1 MFDALAERI
10 QSTLEKIGK
19 KGRIDQE
26 TLEKGLREIKLAL
39 LEADVNYRVVSQFI
53 KDIKEK
59 ALGAEVVKGVK
70 PAQQLVKVVYDE
82 LVESLGGEDAKLQ
95 LKSKPAV
102 VLLIGL
108 QGSGKTTTAAKLA
121 NYLKK
126 QGKNVLLTSAD
137 VYRPAAM
144 LQLKKLGE
152 KIGVP
157 VFLEEEEKD
166 AVKIARDALEKAK
179 VEGYDVLIIDTAGR
193 LHIDENLLEEA
204 RQIREATNPDEVLF
218 VIDAM
223 TGQEAVNIAK
233 AFNEAVGMTG
243 VVLTKMDSDS
253 RGGVALSVKGVTGKP
268 IKFAGVGEK
277 IDDFQ
282 PFYPDRVASRILG
295 MGDVVSLVERA
306 QQVIDENE
314 ALSMQE
320 KLLSGEFTL
329 EDFRQ
334 QLRMIQRLGPIQQII
349 RMIPGLGSQKVL
361 KQIQQ
366 AIDDKKLK
374 RIEAIINSMTP
385 EERRNHA
392 IINASRKR
400 RIAKGSGTSVKEVDA
415 LIKQFVQMKMAMKQ
429 MKKMQKKMA
438 KKGGRFP
445 FSFPFM

>member
-10 QSTLEKIGK
+10 QSTLEKIGR
-19 KGRIDQE
+19 KGRIDKE

-59 ALGAEVVKGVK
+59 ALGTEVVKGVK

-121 NYLKK
+121 NYLRK
-126 QGKNVLLTSAD
+126 QGKKVLLTSAD

-144 LQLKKLGE
+144 LQLKRLGE
-152 KIGVP
+152 KIEVP

-166 AVKIARDALEKAK
+166 AVKIAEGALEKAK
-179 VEGYDVLIIDTAGR
+179 SEGYDVLIIDTAGR
-193 LHIDENLLEEA
+193 LHIDEKLLEEA

-233 AFNEAVGMTG
+233 AFNETVGMTG

-295 MGDVVSLVERA
+295 MGDVVSLVEKA
-306 QQVIDENE
+306 QQVIDESE

-361 KQIQQ
+361 KQLQQ

-385 EERRNHA
+385 EERKNHA
-392 IINASRKR
+392 ILNASRKR
-400 RIAKGSGTSVKEVDA
+400 RIARGSGTSVKEVDA

>member
-1 MFDALAERI
+1 MFDALAERV
-10 QSTLEKIGK
+10 QSVLEKIGR
-19 KGRIDQE
+19 KGRIDEE

-39 LEADVNYRVVSQFI
+39 LEADVNYKVVSNFI

-59 ALGAEVVKGVK
+59 ALGAEVIKGVN
-70 PAQQLVKVVYDE
+70 PAQQLVKIVHDE
-82 LVESLGGEDAKLQ
+82 LVEALGGKEAKLE
-95 LKSKPAV
+95 LSGKPAV
-102 VLLIGL
+102 ILLIGL

-121 NYLKK
+121 SYLKK
-126 QGKNVLLTSAD
+126 QGKKVLMTSAD

-144 LQLKKLGE
+144 LQLKKLGD

-157 VFLEEEEKD
+157 VFLKEEEKD
-166 AVKIARDALEKAK
+166 AVKIAKEALKKAK
-179 VEGYDVLIIDTAGR
+179 EEDYDVLIVDTAGR
-193 LHIDENLLEEA
+193 LHIDQELLDEA
-204 RQIREATNPDEVLF
+204 RRIKEELKPDETLF
-218 VIDAM
+218 VIDSM
-223 TGQEAVNIAK
+223 TGQESVNIAK
-233 AFNEAVGMTG
+233 AFDEAVGMSG
-243 VVLTKMDSDS
+243 IVLTKMDSDA

-277 IDDFQ
+277 IEDFE

-295 MGDVVSLVERA
+295 MGDIVSLVEKA
-306 QQVIDENE
+306 QQVIDERE

-334 QLRMIQRLGPIQQII
+334 QLKMIQRLGPLHQII
-349 RMIPGLGSQKVL
+349 RMIPGLGSQKML
-361 KQIQQ
+361 KQLQQ
-366 AIDDKKLK
+366 VIDDKKLK

-415 LIKQFVQMKMAMKQ
+415 LLKQFVQAKMAMKQ
-429 MKKMQKKMA
+429 MRKMQKKMA

-445 FSFPFM
+445 FPFM

>member
-1 MFDALAERI
+1 MFDALAEKV
-10 QSTLEKIGK
+10 QSAIEKIGR
-19 KGRIDQE
+19 KGRIDEE

-39 LEADVNYRVVSQFI
+39 LEADVNYRVVSKFI
-53 KDIKEK
+53 KDIKGK
-59 ALGAEVVKGVK
+59 ALGAKVIKGVN
-70 PAQQLVKVVYDE
+70 PAQQLVKIVHDE
-82 LVESLGGEDAKLQ
+82 LVETLGGEAEKLN
-95 LKSKPAV
+95 LKGKPSV
-102 VLLIGL
+102 ILLIGL

-126 QGKNVLLTSAD
+126 QGKKVLLTSAD

-144 LQLKKLGE
+144 LQLKKLGNQ
-152 KIGVP
+152 IGVT
-157 VFLEEEEKD
+157 VFLEENEKD
-166 AVKIARDALEKAK
+166 AVKIAEDALRKAK
-179 VEGYDVLIIDTAGR
+179 EEGYDVLIVDTAGR
-193 LHIDENLLEEA
+193 LHIDEEMLEEA
-204 RQIREATNPDEVLF
+204 RRIKERVVPDETLF
-218 VIDAM
+218 VVDAM
-223 TGQEAVNIAK
+223 TGQESVNIAK
-233 AFNEAVGMTG
+233 AFDERVGMNG
-243 VVLTKMDSDS
+243 IILTKMDSDA

-277 IDDFQ
+277 IDDFE

-295 MGDVVSLVERA
+295 MGDIVSLVEKA
-306 QQVIDENE
+306 QEVIDEKE

-334 QLRMIQRLGPIQQII
+334 QLKMLQRLGPLQQII
-349 RMIPGLGSQKVL
+349 KMIPGLSSQKML
-361 KQIQQ
+361 KQLEK

-400 RIAKGSGTSVKEVDA
+400 RIARGSGTSVKEVDA
-415 LIKQFVQMKMAMKQ
+415 LIKQFVQAKMAMKQ

-445 FSFPFM
+445 FPFM

>member
-10 QSTLEKIGK
+10 QSVIEKIGR
-19 KGRIDQE
+19 KGRIDEE

-39 LEADVNYRVVSQFI
+39 LEADVNYKVVSDFI

-59 ALGAEVVKGVK
+59 ALGVQVVKGVN
-70 PAQQLVKVVYDE
+70 PAQQLVKIVHDE
-82 LVESLGGEDAKLQ
+82 LVKALGGEEAKLE
-95 LKSKPAV
+95 LKNKPSV
-102 VLLIGL
+102 ILLIGL

-121 NYLKK
+121 AYLKK
-126 QGKNVLLTSAD
+126 QGKKVLLTSAD

-152 KIGVP
+152 KIEVP
-157 VFLEEEEKD
+157 VFLEEEERD
-166 AVKIARDALEKAK
+166 AVKIAKDALKKAK
-179 VEGYDVLIIDTAGR
+179 DEGFDVLIVDTAGR
-193 LHIDENLLEEA
+193 LHIDQELLEEA
-204 RQIREATNPDEVLF
+204 RKIKEEVQPDEVLF
-218 VIDAM
+218 VIDSM
-223 TGQEAVNIAK
+223 TGQESVNIAK

-243 VVLTKMDSDS
+243 IVLTKMDSDA

-277 IDDFQ
+277 IEDFQ
-282 PFYPDRVASRILG
+282 PFYPERVASRILG
-295 MGDVVSLVERA
+295 MGDIVSLVEKA
-306 QQVIDENE
+306 QEVIDERE

-334 QLRMIQRLGPIQQII
+334 QLKMIQKLGPLQQII

-361 KQIQQ
+361 KQLEK
-366 AIDDKKLK
+366 AIDDRKLK

-400 RIAKGSGTSVKEVDA
+400 RIARGSGTSVKEVDA
-415 LIKQFVQMKMAMKQ
+415 LIKQFVQAKMAMKQ
-429 MKKMQKKMA
+429 MRKMQKKIG
-438 KKGGRFP
+438 KKGGKFP
-445 FSFPFM
+445 FPFF

>member
-10 QSTLEKIGK
+10 QSTLEKLGR
-19 KGRIDQE
+19 KGRIDEE
-26 TLEKGLREIKLAL
+26 TLQKGLREIKLAL

-53 KDIKEK
+53 NDVKEK
-59 ALGAEVVKGVK
+59 ALGAEVVKGVN
-70 PAQQLVKVVYDE
+70 PAQQLVKIVYDE
-82 LVESLGGEDAKLQ
+82 LVEALGGEESKLQ
-95 LKSKPAV
+95 LKSKPSV
-102 VLLIGL
+102 ILLIGL

-126 QGKNVLLTSAD
+126 QGKKVLLTSAD

-152 KIGVP
+152 KIGIP
-157 VFLEEEEKD
+157 VFLEECEKD
-166 AVKIARDALEKAK
+166 AVKIAKDALEKAK
-179 VEGYDVLIIDTAGR
+179 SEGYDVLIIDTAGR
-193 LHIDENLLEEA
+193 LHIDEELLDEA
-204 RQIREATNPDEVLF
+204 RRIREATNPDEVLF

-243 VVLTKMDSDS
+243 TVLTKMDSDS

-277 IDDFQ
+277 IEDFQ
-282 PFYPDRVASRILG
+282 PFYPDRVASRVLG
-295 MGDVVSLVERA
+295 MGDVVSLVEKA
-306 QQVIDENE
+306 QQVIDERE

-361 KQIQQ
+361 KQLQQ

-400 RIAKGSGTSVKEVDA
+400 RIARGSGTSVKEVDA

-445 FSFPFM
+445 FPFI

>member
-1 MFDALAERI
+1 MFDALAEKV
-10 QSTLEKIGK
+10 QSAIEKIGR
-19 KGRIDQE
+19 KGRIDEE

-39 LEADVNYRVVSQFI
+39 LEADVNYRVVSKFI

-59 ALGAEVVKGVK
+59 ALGAKVIKGVN
-70 PAQQLVKVVYDE
+70 PAQQLVKIVHDE
-82 LVESLGGEDAKLQ
+82 LVETLGGEAEKLN
-95 LKSKPAV
+95 LKGKPSV
-102 VLLIGL
+102 ILLIGL

-126 QGKNVLLTSAD
+126 QGKKVLLTSAD

-144 LQLKKLGE
+144 LQLKKLGDQ
-152 KIGVP
+152 IGVP
-157 VFLEEEEKD
+157 VFLEENEKD
-166 AVKIARDALEKAK
+166 AVKIAEDALRKAK
-179 VEGYDVLIIDTAGR
+179 EEGYEILIVDTAGR
-193 LHIDENLLEEA
+193 LHIDEEMLEEA
-204 RQIREATNPDEVLF
+204 RRIKEKVVPDETLF
-218 VIDAM
+218 VVDAM
-223 TGQEAVNIAK
+223 TGQESVNIAK
-233 AFNEAVGMTG
+233 AFNERVGMNG
-243 VVLTKMDSDS
+243 IILTKMDSDA

-277 IDDFQ
+277 IDDFE

-295 MGDVVSLVERA
+295 MGDIVSLVEKA
-306 QQVIDENE
+306 QEVIDEKE

-334 QLRMIQRLGPIQQII
+334 QLRMIQRLGPLQQII
-349 RMIPGLGSQKVL
+349 KMIPGLSSQKML
-361 KQIQQ
+361 KQLEK

-400 RIAKGSGTSVKEVDA
+400 RIARGSGTSVKEVDA
-415 LIKQFVQMKMAMKQ
+415 LIKQFVQAKMAMKQ

-445 FSFPFM
+445 FPFM

>member
-10 QSTLEKIGK
+10 QSTLEKIGR
-19 KGRIDQE
+19 KGKIDEE
-26 TLEKGLREIKLAL
+26 TLQKGLREIKLAL
-39 LEADVNYRVVSQFI
+39 LEADVNYKVVSQFI
-53 KDIKEK
+53 KDVREK
-59 ALGAEVVKGVK
+59 ALGAEVVKGVN
-70 PAQQLVKVVYDE
+70 PAQQLVKIVYDE
-82 LVESLGGEDAKLQ
+82 LVEALGGEEAKLN
-95 LKSKPAV
+95 LKGKPGV
-102 VLLIGL
+102 ILLIGL

-121 NYLKK
+121 NYLKN
-126 QGKNVLLTSAD
+126 QGKKVLLTSAD

-144 LQLKKLGE
+144 LQLKKLGD

-157 VFLEEEEKD
+157 VFLEEDEKD
-166 AVKIARDALEKAK
+166 AVKIAKDALEKAK
-179 VEGYDVLIIDTAGR
+179 AEGYDVLIIDTAGR
-193 LHIDENLLEEA
+193 LHIDEELLDEA
-204 RQIREATNPDEVLF
+204 RRIREATSPDEVLF

-233 AFNEAVGMTG
+233 AFNESVGMTG
-243 VVLTKMDSDS
+243 TILTKMDSDS

-277 IDDFQ
+277 IEDFQ

-295 MGDVVSLVERA
+295 MGDVVSLVEKA
-306 QQVIDENE
+306 QQVIDEKE

-361 KQIQQ
+361 KQLQQ

-400 RIAKGSGTSVKEVDA
+400 RIARGSGTSVKEVDA

-445 FSFPFM
+445 FPFL

>member
-10 QSTLEKIGK
+10 QSTLEKIGR
-19 KGRIDQE
+19 KGRIDEE
-26 TLEKGLREIKLAL
+26 TLQKGLREIKLAL
-39 LEADVNYRVVSQFI
+39 LEADVNYKVVSQFI

-59 ALGAEVVKGVK
+59 ALGAEVVKGVN
-70 PAQQLVKVVYDE
+70 PAQQLVKIVYDE
-82 LVESLGGEDAKLQ
+82 LVEALGGEEAKLN

-102 VLLIGL
+102 ILLIGL

-126 QGKNVLLTSAD
+126 QGKKVLLTSAD

-144 LQLKKLGE
+144 LQLKKLGD

-166 AVKIARDALEKAK
+166 AVKIAKDALKKAK
-179 VEGYDVLIIDTAGR
+179 EEGYDVLIIDTAGR
-193 LHIDENLLEEA
+193 LHIDEELLEEA
-204 RQIREATNPDEVLF
+204 RKIREATNPDEVLF

-243 VVLTKMDSDS
+243 TVLTKMDSDS

-277 IDDFQ
+277 IEDFQ

-295 MGDVVSLVERA
+295 MGDVVSLVEKA
-306 QQVIDENE
+306 QQVIDERE

-334 QLRMIQRLGPIQQII
+334 QLKMIQRLGPIQQII

-361 KQIQQ
+361 KQLQDV
-366 AIDDKKLK
+366 IDDKKLK

>member
-10 QSTLEKIGK
+10 QSVIEKIGR
-19 KGRIDQE
+19 KGRIDEE

-39 LEADVNYRVVSQFI
+39 LEADVNYKVVSDFI

-59 ALGAEVVKGVK
+59 ALGAEVVKGVN
-70 PAQQLVKVVYDE
+70 PAQQLVKIVHDE
-82 LVESLGGEDAKLQ
+82 LVKALGGKEAKLE
-95 LKSKPAV
+95 LKSKPSV
-102 VLLIGL
+102 ILLIGL

-121 NYLKK
+121 AYLKK
-126 QGKNVLLTSAD
+126 QGKKVLLTSAD

-152 KIGVP
+152 KIGAP

-166 AVKIARDALEKAK
+166 AVKIAKDALKKAK
-179 VEGYDVLIIDTAGR
+179 EEGFDVLIVDTAGR
-193 LHIDENLLEEA
+193 LHIDQELLEEA
-204 RQIREATNPDEVLF
+204 RKIKEEVQPDEVLF
-218 VIDAM
+218 VIDSM
-223 TGQEAVNIAK
+223 TGQESVNIAK

-243 VVLTKMDSDS
+243 IVLTKMDSDA

-277 IDDFQ
+277 IEDFQ
-282 PFYPDRVASRILG
+282 PFYPERVASRILG
-295 MGDVVSLVERA
+295 MGDIVSLVERA
-306 QQVIDENE
+306 QEVIDEKE

-334 QLRMIQRLGPIQQII
+334 QLRMIQRLGPLQQII

-361 KQIQQ
+361 KQLEK

-415 LIKQFVQMKMAMKQ
+415 LIKQFVQAKMAMKQ
-429 MKKMQKKMA
+429 MRKMQRKMG
-438 KKGGRFP
+438 KKGGKFP
-445 FSFPFM
+445 FPFF

>member
-1 MFDALAERI
+1 MFDALAERV
-10 QSTLEKIGK
+10 QSAIEKIGR

-26 TLEKGLREIKLAL
+26 TLNKGLREIKLAL
-39 LEADVNYRVVSQFI
+39 LEADVNYKVVSKFI
-53 KDIKEK
+53 NDIKEK
-59 ALGAEVVKGVK
+59 ALGAEVVKGVN
-70 PAQQLVKVVYDE
+70 PAQQLVKIVYDE
-82 LVESLGGEDAKLQ
+82 LVEALGGEGAKLE

-102 VLLIGL
+102 ILLIGL

-126 QGKNVLLTSAD
+126 QGKKVLLTSAD

-144 LQLKKLGE
+144 LQLKKLGD

-157 VFLEEEEKD
+157 VFLEEDEKD
-166 AVKIARDALEKAK
+166 AVKIAKDALKKAK
-179 VEGYDVLIIDTAGR
+179 EENYDVLIIDTAGR
-193 LHIDENLLEEA
+193 LHIDEELLEEA
-204 RQIREATNPDEVLF
+204 KRIKEETNPDEVLF

-223 TGQEAVNIAK
+223 TGQESVNIAK

-243 VVLTKMDSDS
+243 IVLTKMDSDA

-277 IDDFQ
+277 IEDFQ

-295 MGDVVSLVERA
+295 MGDIVSLVEKA
-306 QQVIDENE
+306 QEVIDEKE

-329 EDFRQ
+329 EDFRK
-334 QLRMIQRLGPIQQII
+334 QLQMIQRLGPLQQVI
-349 RMIPGLGSQKVL
+349 RMIPGLGSQKIL
-361 KQIQQ
+361 KQLEEV
-366 AIDDKKLK
+366 IDDKKLK

-400 RIAKGSGTSVKEVDA
+400 RIARGSGTSVKEVDA
-415 LIKQFVQMKMAMKQ
+415 LLKQFVQMKMAMKQ
-429 MKKMQKKMA
+429 MKKMQKKLA

-445 FSFPFM
+445 FPFM

>member
-1 MFDALAERI
+1 MFDALAEKV
-10 QSTLEKIGK
+10 QSAIEKIGR
-19 KGRIDQE
+19 KGRIDEE

-39 LEADVNYRVVSQFI
+39 LEADVNYRVVSKFI

-59 ALGAEVVKGVK
+59 ALGAKVIKGVN
-70 PAQQLVKVVYDE
+70 PAQQLVKIVHDE
-82 LVESLGGEDAKLQ
+82 LVETLGGEAEKLN
-95 LKSKPAV
+95 LKGKPSV
-102 VLLIGL
+102 ILLIGL

-126 QGKNVLLTSAD
+126 QGKKVLLTSAD

-144 LQLKKLGE
+144 LQLKKLGDQ
-152 KIGVP
+152 IGVP
-157 VFLEEEEKD
+157 VFLEENEKD
-166 AVKIARDALEKAK
+166 AVKIAEDALRKAK
-179 VEGYDVLIIDTAGR
+179 EEGYEILIVDTAGR
-193 LHIDENLLEEA
+193 LHIDEEMLEEA
-204 RQIREATNPDEVLF
+204 RRIKEKVVPDETLF
-218 VIDAM
+218 VVDAM
-223 TGQEAVNIAK
+223 TGQESVNIAK
-233 AFNEAVGMTG
+233 AFDERVGMNG
-243 VVLTKMDSDS
+243 IILTKMDSDA

-277 IDDFQ
+277 IDDFE

-295 MGDVVSLVERA
+295 MGDIVSLVEKA
-306 QQVIDENE
+306 QEVIDEKE

-334 QLRMIQRLGPIQQII
+334 QLRMIQRLGPLQQII
-349 RMIPGLGSQKVL
+349 KMIPGLSSQKML
-361 KQIQQ
+361 KQLEK

-400 RIAKGSGTSVKEVDA
+400 RIARGSGTSVKEVDA
-415 LIKQFVQMKMAMKQ
+415 LIKQFVQAKMAMKQ

-445 FSFPFM
+445 FPFM

>member
-10 QSTLEKIGK
+10 QSTLEKIGR
-19 KGRIDQE
+19 KGRIDEE
-26 TLEKGLREIKLAL
+26 TLQKGLREIKLAL
-39 LEADVNYRVVSQFI
+39 LEADVNYKVVSQFI

-59 ALGAEVVKGVK
+59 ALGAEVVKGVN
-70 PAQQLVKVVYDE
+70 PAQQLVKIVYDE
-82 LVESLGGEDAKLQ
+82 LVEALGGEEAKLN

-102 VLLIGL
+102 ILLIGL

-126 QGKNVLLTSAD
+126 QGKKVLLTSAD

-144 LQLKKLGE
+144 LQLKKLGD

-157 VFLEEEEKD
+157 VFLEEGEKD
-166 AVKIARDALEKAK
+166 AVKIAKDALKKAK
-179 VEGYDVLIIDTAGR
+179 EEGYDVLIIDTAGR
-193 LHIDENLLEEA
+193 LHIDEELLDEA
-204 RQIREATNPDEVLF
+204 RRIREATSPDEVLF

-243 VVLTKMDSDS
+243 TVLTKMDSDS

-277 IDDFQ
+277 IEDFQ

-295 MGDVVSLVERA
+295 MGDVVSLVEKA
-306 QQVIDENE
+306 QQVIDERE

-334 QLRMIQRLGPIQQII
+334 QLKMIQRLGPIQQII

-361 KQIQQ
+361 KQLQDV
-366 AIDDKKLK
+366 IDDKKLK

-429 MKKMQKKMA
+429 MRKMQKKMA

-445 FSFPFM
+445 FPFI

>member
-1 MFDALAERI
+1 MFDALAEKV
-10 QSTLEKIGK
+10 QSAIEKIGR
-19 KGRIDQE
+19 KGRIDEE

-39 LEADVNYRVVSQFI
+39 LEADVNYRVVSKFI

-59 ALGAEVVKGVK
+59 ALGAKVIKGVN
-70 PAQQLVKVVYDE
+70 PAQQLVKIVHDE
-82 LVESLGGEDAKLQ
+82 LVETLGGEAEKLN
-95 LKSKPAV
+95 LKGKPSV
-102 VLLIGL
+102 ILLIGL

-126 QGKNVLLTSAD
+126 QGKKVLLTSAD

-144 LQLKKLGE
+144 LQLKKLGDQ
-152 KIGVP
+152 IGVP
-157 VFLEEEEKD
+157 VFLEENEKD
-166 AVKIARDALEKAK
+166 AVKIAEDALRKAK
-179 VEGYDVLIIDTAGR
+179 EEGYEILIVDTAGR
-193 LHIDENLLEEA
+193 LHIDEEMLEEA
-204 RQIREATNPDEVLF
+204 RRIKEKVVPDETLF
-218 VIDAM
+218 VVDAM
-223 TGQEAVNIAK
+223 TGQESVNIAK
-233 AFNEAVGMTG
+233 AFDERVGMNG
-243 VVLTKMDSDS
+243 IILTKMDSDA

-277 IDDFQ
+277 IDDFE

-295 MGDVVSLVERA
+295 MGDIVSLVEKA
-306 QQVIDENE
+306 QEVIDEKE

-334 QLRMIQRLGPIQQII
+334 QLRMIQRLGPLQQII
-349 RMIPGLGSQKVL
+349 RMIPGLSSQKML
-361 KQIQQ
+361 KQLEK

-400 RIAKGSGTSVKEVDA
+400 RIARGSGTSVKEVDA
-415 LIKQFVQMKMAMKQ
+415 LIKQFVQAKMAMKQ

-445 FSFPFM
+445 FPFM

>member
-10 QSTLEKIGK
+10 QSTLEKLGR
-19 KGRIDQE
+19 KGRIDEE
-26 TLEKGLREIKLAL
+26 TLQKGLREIKLAL

-53 KDIKEK
+53 NDIKEK
-59 ALGAEVVKGVK
+59 ALGAEVVKGVN
-70 PAQQLVKVVYDE
+70 PAQQLVKIVYDE
-82 LVESLGGEDAKLQ
+82 LVEALGGEESKLQ
-95 LKSKPAV
+95 LKSKPSV
-102 VLLIGL
+102 ILLIGL

-126 QGKNVLLTSAD
+126 QGKKVLLTSAD

-179 VEGYDVLIIDTAGR
+179 SEGYDVLIIDTAGR
-193 LHIDENLLEEA
+193 LHIDEELLDEA
-204 RQIREATNPDEVLF
+204 KRIREATNPDEVLF

-233 AFNEAVGMTG
+233 AFNDAVGMTG
-243 VVLTKMDSDS
+243 TVLTKMDSDS

-277 IDDFQ
+277 LEDFQ

-295 MGDVVSLVERA
+295 MGDVVSLVEKA
-306 QQVIDENE
+306 QQVIDERE

-349 RMIPGLGSQKVL
+349 RMIPGLGSQKML
-361 KQIQQ
+361 KQLQQ
-366 AIDDKKLK
+366 VIDDKKLK
-374 RIEAIINSMTP
+374 KIEAIINSMTP

-400 RIAKGSGTSVKEVDA
+400 RIARGSGTSVKEVDA

-445 FSFPFM
+445 FPFI

>member
-10 QSTLEKIGK
+10 QSTLEKFGR
-19 KGRIDQE
+19 KGRIDKE

-39 LEADVNYRVVSQFI
+39 LEADVNYKVVSNFI
-53 KDIKEK
+53 SDIREK
-59 ALGAEVVKGVK
+59 ALGAEVVKGVN
-70 PAQQLVKVVYDE
+70 PAQQLVKIVHDE
-82 LVESLGGEDAKLQ
+82 LVEALGGEEAKLN
-95 LKSKPAV
+95 LKNKPAV
-102 VLLIGL
+102 ILLIGL

-121 NYLKK
+121 NFLKK
-126 QGKNVLLTSAD
+126 QGKKVLLTSAD

-157 VFLEEEEKD
+157 VFLEENEKD
-166 AVKIARDALEKAK
+166 AVKISKDALKKTRDEN
-179 VEGYDVLIIDTAGR
+179 YDVLIIDTAGR
-193 LHIDENLLEEA
+193 LHIDEELLEEA
-204 RQIREATNPDEVLF
+204 RRIREETNPDEVLF

-233 AFNEAVGMTG
+233 AFNDAVGMTG
-243 VVLTKMDSDS
+243 IILTKMDSDS

-268 IKFAGVGEK
+268 IKFAGTGEK
-277 IDDFQ
+277 IEDFEQ
-282 PFYPDRVASRILG
+282 FYPDRVASRILG
-295 MGDVVSLVERA
+295 MGDVVSLVEKA
-306 QQVIDENE
+306 QQVIDERE

-334 QLRMIQRLGPIQQII
+334 QLRMIQKLGPIQQII

-361 KQIQQ
+361 KQVQQ

-429 MKKMQKKMA
+429 MRKMQKKMA
-438 KKGGRFP
+438 KRGRKFP
-445 FSFPFM
+445 FPFF

>member
-1 MFDALAERI
+1 
-10 QSTLEKIGK
+10 
-19 KGRIDQE
+19 
-26 TLEKGLREIKLAL
+26 
-39 LEADVNYRVVSQFI
+39 
-53 KDIKEK
+53 
-59 ALGAEVVKGVK
+59 
-70 PAQQLVKVVYDE
+70 
-82 LVESLGGEDAKLQ
+82 
-95 LKSKPAV
+95 
-102 VLLIGL
+102 
-108 QGSGKTTTAAKLA
+108 
-121 NYLKK
+121 
-126 QGKNVLLTSAD
+126 
-137 VYRPAAM
+137 
-144 LQLKKLGE
+144 
-152 KIGVP
+152 
-157 VFLEEEEKD
+157 
-166 AVKIARDALEKAK
+166 
-179 VEGYDVLIIDTAGR
+179 
-193 LHIDENLLEEA
+193 
-204 RQIREATNPDEVLF
+204 
-218 VIDAM
+218 M

-243 VVLTKMDSDS
+243 TVLTKMDSDS

-277 IDDFQ
+277 IEDFQ

-295 MGDVVSLVERA
+295 MGDVVSLVEKA
-306 QQVIDENE
+306 QQVIDERE

-361 KQIQQ
+361 KQLQDV
-366 AIDDKKLK
+366 IDDKKLK

-400 RIAKGSGTSVKEVDA
+400 RIARGSGTSVKEVDA

>member
-1 MFDALAERI
+1 MFDALAEKV
-10 QSTLEKIGK
+10 QSAIEKIGR
-19 KGRIDQE
+19 KGRIDEE

-39 LEADVNYRVVSQFI
+39 LEADVNYRVVSKFI

-59 ALGAEVVKGVK
+59 ALGAKVIKGVN
-70 PAQQLVKVVYDE
+70 PAQQLVKIVHDE
-82 LVESLGGEDAKLQ
+82 LVETLGGEAEKLN
-95 LKSKPAV
+95 LKGKPSV
-102 VLLIGL
+102 ILLIGL

-126 QGKNVLLTSAD
+126 QGKKVLLTSAD

-144 LQLKKLGE
+144 LQLKKLGDQ
-152 KIGVP
+152 IGVS
-157 VFLEEEEKD
+157 VFLEENEKD
-166 AVKIARDALEKAK
+166 AVKIAEDALRKAK
-179 VEGYDVLIIDTAGR
+179 EEGYDVLIVDTAGR
-193 LHIDENLLEEA
+193 LHIDEEMLEEA
-204 RQIREATNPDEVLF
+204 RRIKEKVVPDETLF
-218 VIDAM
+218 VVDAM
-223 TGQEAVNIAK
+223 TGQESVNIAK
-233 AFNEAVGMTG
+233 AFDERVGMNG
-243 VVLTKMDSDS
+243 IILTKMDSDA

-277 IDDFQ
+277 IDDFE

-295 MGDVVSLVERA
+295 MGDIVSLVEKA
-306 QQVIDENE
+306 QEVIDEKE

-334 QLRMIQRLGPIQQII
+334 QLKMIQRLGPLQQII
-349 RMIPGLGSQKVL
+349 RMIPGLSSQKML
-361 KQIQQ
+361 KQLEK

-400 RIAKGSGTSVKEVDA
+400 RIARGSGTSVKEVDA
-415 LIKQFVQMKMAMKQ
+415 LIKQFVQAKMAMKQ

-445 FSFPFM
+445 FM

>member
-10 QSTLEKIGK
+10 QSTLEKLGRKGK
-19 KGRIDQE
+19 IDQE

-59 ALGAEVVKGVK
+59 ALGAEVVKGVN
-70 PAQQLVKVVYDE
+70 PAQQLVKIVYDE
-82 LVESLGGEDAKLQ
+82 LVEALGGEEAKLN

-102 VLLIGL
+102 ILLIGL

-126 QGKNVLLTSAD
+126 QGKKVLLTSAD

-144 LQLKKLGE
+144 LQLKKLGD

-157 VFLEEEEKD
+157 VFLEEGEKD
-166 AVKIARDALEKAK
+166 AVKIAKDALEKAK
-179 VEGYDVLIIDTAGR
+179 SEGYDVLIIDTAGR
-193 LHIDENLLEEA
+193 LHIDEELLEEA
-204 RQIREATNPDEVLF
+204 RKIREATNPDEILF

-243 VVLTKMDSDS
+243 TVLTKMDSDS

-277 IDDFQ
+277 IEDFQ

-295 MGDVVSLVERA
+295 MGDVVSLVEKA
-306 QQVIDENE
+306 QQVIDERE

-361 KQIQQ
+361 KQLQDV
-366 AIDDKKLK
+366 IDDKKLK

-400 RIAKGSGTSVKEVDA
+400 RIARGSGTSVKEVDA